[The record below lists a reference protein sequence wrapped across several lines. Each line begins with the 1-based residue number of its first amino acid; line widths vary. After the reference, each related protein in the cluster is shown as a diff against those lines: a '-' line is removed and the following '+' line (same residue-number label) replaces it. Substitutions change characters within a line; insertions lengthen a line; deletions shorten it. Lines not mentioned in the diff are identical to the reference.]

1 MLYNF
6 SKHLKSLRMK
16 KINCLGPEIKNILFK
31 LSKYFNSTLPD
42 FKFPS
47 FLVGIQWSHSF
58 YFIFLLNYILEE
70 ERRGENPKHRNSN

>member
-6 SKHLKSLRMK
+6 SKHLKSLRLK
-16 KINCLGPEIKNILFK
+16 KCNCLGLEIENIVFK
-31 LSKYFNSTLPD
+31 LSKYFYSTLAI

-47 FLVGIQWSHSF
+47 FLVGVQWSHSF

-70 ERRGENPKHRNSN
+70 ERLGENPKHRNSN